1 MPVIESRCRSGLF
14 HLILRF
20 LAGEEDHR
28 LREVT
33 YRERLY
39 RHLPIG
45 LSHTRKATPG
55 GIFRRGIARCRIM
68 VVMPVPGAVPPA
80 AISRE
85 QSFLPPSGI
94 GRTIPGAACS
104 ANASPVPGTVIYV
117 YPPAPETV
125 WCTGFLSPKDA
136 SIFWNYTA
144 YCISMVRLSRDGAML
159 SRSSI
164 CHFSLS

>member
-1 MPVIESRCRSGLF
+1 MQNNGGYAGTGSRS
-14 HLILRF
+14 
-20 LAGEEDHR
+20 AGCD
-28 LREVT
+28 L
-33 YRERLY
+33 
-39 RHLPIG
+39 
-45 LSHTRKATPG
+45 
-55 GIFRRGIARCRIM
+55 
-68 VVMPVPGAVPPA
+68 PGAV
-80 AISRE
+80 
-85 QSFLPPSGI
+85 FLPAVRDWPHH
-94 GRTIPGAACS
+94 PGAACS